1 MPLEIPDSLIAAEA
15 AKMQPAVVRKQKQDH
30 GPMHKIGWP
39 VGMAGGI
46 ADAVGTTL
54 AMNRPNTM
62 ERNPIW
68 GDMPREHPGAFIPLR
83 IGAQA
88 GLLYLLDQLG
98 ADTHPKLT
106 AAIASILGGGHAAIG
121 LNNALRV
128 GKQKK

>member
-15 AKMQPAVVRKQKQDH
+15 AKMQPAVVRKQKADH

-46 ADAVGTTL
+46 VDAVGTVL
-54 AMNRPNTM
+54 ASGRPNTV
-62 ERNPIW
+62 EKNPLWRGI
-68 GDMPREHPGAFIPLR
+68 DDKPAVFIPAR
-83 IGAQA
+83 IAAQA
-88 GLLYLLDQLG
+88 GLLYLIDKIFADQS
-98 ADTHPKLT
+98 PK
-106 AAIASILGGGHAAIG
+106 AAALIASIMGGAHTAYG